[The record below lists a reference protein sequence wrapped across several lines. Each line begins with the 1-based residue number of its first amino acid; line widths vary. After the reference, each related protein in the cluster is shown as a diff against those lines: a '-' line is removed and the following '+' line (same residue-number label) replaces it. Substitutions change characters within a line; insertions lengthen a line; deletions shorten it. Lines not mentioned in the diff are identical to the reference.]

1 MSLSALYGQYATLT
15 VTRLLSQG
23 AYLALPNALEPET
36 DEVLLPSTEL
46 PDNLKTG
53 DALKVFIYL
62 DSEDRPTGTLL
73 TPKLAKGEVGF
84 LKVKDITSF
93 GAFFDWGL
101 LKDLYVPLAEQT
113 KILRIGESYPVYV
126 YVDRTGRLAG
136 TMKISEHLSDTGP
149 FKKDQWVT
157 GECWRKHPDF
167 GMFVILEK
175 QYAGLLPPHE
185 YNPLK
190 IGEKANFRIAL
201 IHEDGKLM
209 LSLRKPAYQEIDSD
223 AALILSALKAPNAPK
238 IGDSL
243 SPERIKNLFGISKK
257 AFKRAVGNLLKQ
269 SLVSINPE
277 GYLVL
282 LSTEIKK

>member
-15 VTRLLSQG
+15 VTRFLSQG
-23 AYLALPNALEPET
+23 AYLALPNAQEPET
-36 DEVLLPSTEL
+36 DEVLLPSSEVPQDL
-46 PDNLKTG
+46 QAG
-53 DALKVFIYL
+53 DEIKVFIYL

-73 TPKLAKGEVGF
+73 TPKLTKGEVGF

-101 LKDLYVPLAEQT
+101 IKDLYVPLAEQT
-113 KILRIGESYPVYV
+113 KTPRIKESYPVYV
-126 YVDRTGRLAG
+126 YVDHSGRLAG
-136 TMKISEHLSDTGP
+136 TMKVSEHLSETGP
-149 FKKDQWVT
+149 FQKDQWVS

-167 GMFVILEK
+167 GTFVILEK
-175 QYAGLLPPHE
+175 QYVGLLPPHE

-209 LSLRKPAYQEIDSD
+209 LSLRKPAYQEIDTD

-238 IGDSL
+238 IGDPL
-243 SPERIKNLFGISKK
+243 SPEHIKNLFGISKK
-257 AFKRAVGNLLKQ
+257 AFKRAVGSLLKQ
-269 SLVSINPE
+269 SLVSINAE

-282 LSTEIKK
+282 LSAEIKK